1 MRIPETEIYDEPRF
15 KYRGLLLDSARHFI
29 SKAKI
34 LQLLEG
40 MAYNKLNAFH
50 WHMTDDSAFPYN
62 SSVFPELSGKGAYR
76 PEMTYSSNDIK
87 EIVEFAR
94 KRGIRVIPEFDTP
107 GESNV
112 LKFTIL
118 ILLLGF

>member
-1 MRIPETEIYDEPRF
+1 M
-15 KYRGLLLDSARHFI
+15 LDSARHFI
-29 SKAKI
+29 SKRKI

-50 WHMTDDSAFPYN
+50 WHMTDDSAFPFK
-62 SSVFPELSGKGAYR
+62 SSVYPELSAKGAYR
-76 PEMTYSSNDIK
+76 PELTYSKKDVK

-107 GESNV
+107 GKS
-112 LKFTIL
+112 K
-118 ILLLGF
+118 